1 MSLKHMRVAHKL
13 KFSCDMCKS
22 CKAFI
27 CRHHRPEVY
36 HDDITTRAPE
46 EEQYVDLYLY
56 TPPCTSFSISGKQLG
71 TAGEGKVLKHSLKYI
86 QRQRPRV
93 AVMENV
99 KNLTPKKF
107 KPVVAGIHACLKKLG
122 YTTYQ
127 STLNAMCYGVPQSRE
142 RVFFVSIR
150 NDSKV
155 HKFSW
160 PAALRTRTIE
170 SALDPVLPSDRA
182 GRLPKHIRAQELCK
196 TAYKRCLKDKGVNA
210 LEIPG
215 FGRCGLL
222 EPVRNIWCEHR
233 ANAHEDAWGLR
244 RPVGLDEGAPDHRQ
258 RNAANPRIC
267 AGAGGVAGVRNI
279 THSHREMAG
288 NSVPVPL
295 IGCVLAEAMYAGGLV
310 ATKPSWE

>member
-1 MSLKHMRVAHKL
+1 MALKHMRVAHKL

-46 EEQYVDLYLY
+46 EEQYVDLYLD

-182 GRLPKHIRAQELCK
+182 GRLPKHTRAQELCK

-210 LEIPG
+210 LETPVLVDVDCSSRYATFGVNIARTLTKTRGGSGGPWVSTRGRRTTVSEMLRIQG
-215 FGRCGLL
+215 FVPAQVGWQECGIS
-222 EPVRNIWCEHR
+222 RTAI
-233 ANAHEDAWGLR
+233 GK
-244 RPVGLDEGAPDHRQ
+244 
-258 RNAANPRIC
+258 
-267 AGAGGVAGVRNI
+267 
-279 THSHREMAG
+279 MAG
-288 NSVPVPL
+288 NH
-295 IGCVLAEAMYAGGLV
+295 AD
-310 ATKPSWE
+310 